1 MTYTKL
7 YSWCQRCMVML
18 CLVVMDANGELTFSE
33 VNGAETYCDSSP
45 GRGRVSD
52 AATCLSAVESLAT
65 DVTRTYA
72 LYETFSDTDPPGCS
86 YQTDSGST
94 FNHNFASTADC
105 SSRSCACVSAPD
117 CSKTNGDAPNSAPCL
132 CGNAGCSKA
141 TWKGDVKSGSGLRC
155 YKSINTCG
163 DGPLCSNTNGTKI
176 NDATCQC
183 GTNECIFESTPG
195 DVENSKSDTGWSSGS
210 SGKYCKSSTSECSY
224 IPICS
229 QTNGLLPNTQTSCQC
244 GSTACTEDTGIFCD
258 SELKIGDDI
267 GSSVAST
274 DITSQTGEDLAH
286 LPIQVRWGAPSGT
299 CSSKPI
305 LKCTHTDGKKKN
317 EQTCVCGIGEY
328 LHSQNETLL
337 MAELD
342 RSYAG
347 YGQGHG
353 SCGCNAGS
361 YCTNPLGYCTA
372 LDTCL
377 ITDGALPNSQDCSC
391 FAEEC
396 ITDGLVCDAASKS
409 CAQGDCGDDA
419 GSNETMP
426 NCEKFNPRCQ
436 CAKCKAGFYSE
447 DCSAICPSPA
457 VSIILD
463 SIFVFVSTWSLFA
476 YLYYTHRH
484 ITPSEIDAHDA
495 VVDTKGD
502 VEETQE
508 LVGEV
513 LDTEAASKLA
523 STVSKELMAQ
533 LEPLSRQI
541 RCVLLIFCVMTKFVS
556 TFYLFFSFSF

>member
-1 MTYTKL
+1 
-7 YSWCQRCMVML
+7 MVML
-18 CLVVMDANGELTFSE
+18 CLVVMVANGEYIITFSE
-33 VNGAETYCDSSP
+33 VNGETYCDSSP

-52 AATCLSAVESLAT
+52 VATCLSAVTSLVPPDET
-65 DVTRTYA
+65 QTYSV
-72 LYETFSDTDPPGCS
+72 YEVYDEAYFDSTGTIWEPMPPGCS
-86 YQTDSGST
+86 FRYGVDTLNDYGVIIS
-94 FNHNFASTADC
+94 FNHNLASATDC
-105 SSRSCACVSAPD
+105 SSQSCVCVSAPE
-117 CSKTNGDAPNSAPCL
+117 CSKTNGDAPNSAFCL
-132 CGNAGCSKA
+132 CGKAGCSKA
-141 TWKGDVKSGSGLRC
+141 NWKGDVKSGSGLRC

-183 GTNECIFESTPG
+183 GTNECIFES
-195 DVENSKSDTGWSSGS
+195 SGS
-210 SGKYCKSSTSECSY
+210 GGKYCKSSTSECSD
-224 IPICS
+224 IPICN
-229 QTNGLLPNTQTSCQC
+229 QTNGLLSNVKAPCQC
-244 GSTACTEDTGIFCD
+244 GSTACTTEDTGMFCD
-258 SELKIGDDI
+258 SELKIGNAI
-267 GSSVAST
+267 GSSVGST
-274 DITSQTGEDLAH
+274 DITSQTDTSSSYLS
-286 LPIQVRWGAPSGT
+286 IQVRWGAPSGT

-317 EQTCVCGIGEY
+317 EQTCVCGIGKY
-328 LHSQNETLL
+328 NVIPNETHKY
-337 MAELD
+337 
-342 RSYAG
+342 RTI
-347 YGQGHG
+347 
-353 SCGCNAGS
+353 GCNAGS

-372 LDTCL
+372 LDTCT
-377 ITDGALPNSQDCSC
+377 ITDGALPNSEDCSC
-391 FAEEC
+391 FVEEC
-396 ITDGLVCDAASKS
+396 IADALTGLVCDAASKS

-426 NCEKFNPRCQ
+426 NCDKFNPRCQ
-436 CAKCKAGFYSE
+436 CAKCKAGFYSS

-463 SIFVFVSTWSLFA
+463 SIFVFVCTWSLFA

-484 ITPSEIDAHDA
+484 IAPSDLSAHDA

-541 RCVLLIFCVMTKFVS
+541 RCVLLILFRVMTIFVS
-556 TFYLFFSFSF
+556 TFCLFFSLSF